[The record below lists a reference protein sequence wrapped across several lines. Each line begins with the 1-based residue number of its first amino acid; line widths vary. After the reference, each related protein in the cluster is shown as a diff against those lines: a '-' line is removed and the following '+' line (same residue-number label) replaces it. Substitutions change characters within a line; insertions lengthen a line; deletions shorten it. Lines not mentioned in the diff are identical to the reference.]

1 MATEAANL
9 FVKVTGDISDASRK
23 LGQIGGMTEKTG
35 GIMKGALSTAMGFGA
50 ATIGLQAMGG
60 AFGAVKGG
68 VIDMN
73 ASLETSTLQ
82 FTTLMGDADKAK
94 KHVEGLF
101 DFAAKTPF
109 ETGPIINASRTMET
123 FGGSA
128 LNTQENLKTFGDAA
142 AAVSQPID
150 DVSFWMSRAYAAI
163 QGGQPFGEARMRLME
178 MGILTPKVASQL
190 EEMSAKG
197 AKSSEVWGTLTG
209 SLGKFDGA
217 MEKQSQTFDG
227 MLSTFTDGVAM
238 ALAKGGKPLFDMLK
252 NMLAGFNNVMSS
264 PAFQGAMAAAAEG
277 LAAAFGLVADVFGK
291 VWEVAQPLIALV
303 GQLFGSFTTGAEGLT
318 TSFEGLGTTM
328 ATWYQGVLDGIGG
341 LIEQVV
347 PQFAT
352 LAGQAAD
359 WVIAALPGLLS
370 NLADYMSSM
379 LGYFIDALPGIV
391 AKLAEWGA
399 ALIGWIGPRIPQIL
413 AALGGFLVK
422 IGGWLI
428 GTALPKL
435 LGMAGELG
443 IGLVKGFLQFVIG
456 PPGLLEKI
464 ATFITGTL
472 IPGIIKFGPGLISA
486 AGDIARN
493 FVKGFID
500 FMSSLPGKVAD
511 VIRKAFG
518 SLRIDIGPFHISAN
532 GVTID
537 LPDIKLPGF
546 ATGSWNVP
554 MTGPA
559 LIHKGE
565 MVIPADLAARL
576 RGGQGIGSGGRLV
589 AAAAGGGQAIVIQIN
604 EFHGT
609 EENIRILSQRLG
621 EVVRYSSLRKNG

>member
-9 FVKVTGDISDASRK
+9 FVKVTGDISDASKK
-23 LGQIGGMTEKTG
+23 LGQIGGMTQKTG
-35 GIMKGALSTAMGFGA
+35 GLMKGALSTALGFGA

-73 ASLETSTLQ
+73 AELETSTLQ
-82 FTTLMGDADKAK
+82 FTTLMGDADKAQ
-94 KHVEGLF
+94 KHVESLF

-123 FGGSA
+123 FGGAA
-128 LNTQENLKTFGDAA
+128 LNTNDNLKLFGDAA

-178 MGILTPKVASQL
+178 MGILSPQVAAEL
-190 EEMSAKG
+190 EGLSAAG
-197 AKSSEVWGTLTG
+197 ADTSEVWGTLTG

-227 MLSTFTDGVAM
+227 MMSTFTDGVAM
-238 ALAKGGKPLFDMLK
+238 ALAKGGKPLFDMFKKL
-252 NMLAGFNNVMSS
+252 LEGINNVMSS

-277 LAAAFGLVADVFGK
+277 LAAAFGMVADVFGK
-291 VWEVAQPLIALV
+291 VWEIAQPLVDMAAS
-303 GQLFGSFTTGAEGLT
+303 LFGSFTGGAESVT
-318 TSFEGLGTTM
+318 TSFEGLGETM
-328 ATWYQGVLDGIGG
+328 ATWYQGVLEGIGG
-341 LIEQVV
+341 LVEQIV
-347 PQFAT
+347 PMFAEM
-352 LAGQAAD
+352 AGKAAS
-359 WVIAALPGLLS
+359 WVIDALPGLLD
-370 NLADYMSSM
+370 NLATFLASM
-379 LGYFIDALPGIV
+379 GSWLLDALPGIA
-391 AKLAEWGA
+391 AKLMEWAGA
-399 ALIGWIGPRIPQIL
+399 FIGWVLPMIPKVL
-413 AALGGFLVK
+413 SALGGFLGK
-422 IGGWLI
+422 MGGWLL
-428 GTALPKL
+428 GTALPKIV
-435 LGMAGELG
+435 GMAGELG

-456 PPGLLEKI
+456 PPGLLERI

-472 IPGIIKFGPGLISA
+472 IPGIIKYGPQVLKA
-486 AGDIARN
+486 AGDIAGN

-500 FMSSLPGKVAD
+500 FMKDLPGKVAS

-546 ATGSWNVP
+546 ATGSWDVP
-554 MTGPA
+554 FTGPA

-565 MVIPADLAARL
+565 MIIPADLANRL
-576 RGGQGIGSGGRLV
+576 RSGQGIGSGGSSVRGV
-589 AAAAGGGQAIVIQIN
+589 AGGTAVIVNIGD
-604 EFHGT
+604 FHGT
-609 EENIRILSQRLG
+609 EDNIRELSRRLG
-621 EVVRYSSLRKNG
+621 EVVRYNNLRKSAV